1 MSENELINLYIEK
14 LNESASEYFK
24 KSIISDTRI
33 LFLETALAKET
44 AKVAEE
50 INQRNIEK
58 AELESTIAFLQ
69 DELNYSKNQINS
81 FGSHEHE
88 KNQTIES
95 LKIENV
101 ELYNKIKDLKDTINS
116 FGSHEHEK
124 NQTIESL
131 KIENVELYNKIKDLK
146 DTINQNDLIISDLQT
161 KLETQTLEIKQIK
174 PPVSRFKNK

>member
-101 ELYNKIKDLKDTINS
+101 ELYNKIKDLKDTIN
-116 FGSHEHEK
+116 
-124 NQTIESL
+124 
-131 KIENVELYNKIKDLK
+131 
-146 DTINQNDLIISDLQT
+146 QNDLIISDLQT